1 MKTYA
6 DMVKG
11 FYTPLRGALGVEIA
25 ETDTVGDRPALPFA
39 SYKVLV
45 PRIVQN
51 GAMSGYL
58 ETFEEEGITKE
69 RKVTDVEAT
78 FSLSFYAKSST
89 EAWTLAGT
97 AFEYLDYVGQNE
109 LLGRGL
115 IVVECT
121 NPQDR
126 TLYLGDAY
134 EYRVGF
140 DVRFRVKEELV
151 RTIVDTIEQA
161 EIEQLTFE
169 NEQLTFEN

>member
-11 FYTPLRGALGVEIA
+11 FYTPLQAALGVTVT

-58 ETFEEEGITKE
+58 ETFEEGDITKE

-89 EAWTLAGT
+89 EAWTLAGE
-97 AFEYLDYVGQNE
+97 AFEYLDFAGQAE

-121 NPQDR
+121 DPQDR

-140 DVRFRVKEELV
+140 DVRFRVKETLE
-151 RTIVDTIEQA
+151 RIVTDTIDDAELEQ
-161 EIEQLTFE
+161 IE
-169 NEQLTFEN
+169 N

>member
-11 FYTPLRGALGVEIA
+11 FYAPLRVALGVEIT

-39 SYKVLV
+39 SYKVLA

-58 ETFEEEGITKE
+58 EQFEENGQAKE

-78 FSLSFYAKSST
+78 FSLHFYAKSST
-89 EAWTLAGT
+89 AAWALAGN
-97 AFEYLDYVGQNE
+97 AFEYLDFSGQTE
-109 LLGRGL
+109 LLRKGL

-140 DVRFRVKEELV
+140 DVRFRVKEEMV
-151 RTIVDTIEQA
+151 RVIDTFEEA
-161 EIEQLTFE
+161 DIEQLEFRE
-169 NEQLTFEN
+169 

>member
-1 MKTYA
+1 MKTYT

-11 FYTPLRGALGVEIA
+11 FYAPLQAALGVTVT
-25 ETDTVGDRPALPFA
+25 ETDTVGNRPALPFA

-58 ETFEEEGITKE
+58 ETEENGNVIKE
-69 RKVTDVEAT
+69 RRITDVGGT

-89 EAWTLAGT
+89 DAWALAGK
-97 AFEYLDYVGQNE
+97 AFEYLDFSGQAE
-109 LLGRGL
+109 LLRRNL

-121 NPQDR
+121 DPQDR
-126 TLYLGDAY
+126 SLYLGDAY

-140 DVRFRVKEELV
+140 DVRFRVKEVLERV
-151 RTIVDTIEQA
+151 IDTITDAEVEQ
-161 EIEQLTFE
+161 I
-169 NEQLTFEN
+169 

>member
-1 MKTYA
+1 MKTYT

-11 FYTPLRGALGVEIA
+11 FYAPLQAALGVTVT
-25 ETDTVGDRPALPFA
+25 ETDTVGNRPALPFA

-58 ETFEEEGITKE
+58 ETEENGNVIKE
-69 RKVTDVEAT
+69 RRITDVEGT

-89 EAWTLAGT
+89 DAWALAGK
-97 AFEYLDYVGQNE
+97 AFEYLDFSGQAE
-109 LLGRGL
+109 LLRRNL

-121 NPQDR
+121 DPQDR
-126 TLYLGDAY
+126 SLYLGDAY

-140 DVRFRVKEELV
+140 DVRFRVKEVLERV
-151 RTIVDTIEQA
+151 IDTITDAEVEQ
-161 EIEQLTFE
+161 I
-169 NEQLTFEN
+169 